1 MNSTV
6 DDDDRDDQRQA
17 GPGAAAWAEEDDQAG
32 EQAPDGRAAYAVERA
47 TEPNLQAW
55 IGQVVDR
62 DEAALARL
70 YDAMAGRIYGLALRI
85 TRNVQTAEEV
95 VEDTFWQIWRQAPR
109 FDPGRGSAV
118 GWMLNMTRSRALD
131 ALRRADPAE
140 CDGEAGE
147 READLAAGPEDLLA
161 ASQAGQLVASALA
174 GLEPLPRQLVA
185 LAFCRGLSHEE
196 IAVHTGLPLGTVKS
210 HIRRALGRLR
220 ETLLPGATM
229 VMP

>member
-1 MNSTV
+1 MTSTV
-6 DDDDRDDQRQA
+6 DDDDRDDQHPA
-17 GPGAAAWAEEDDQAG
+17 GQGAAAWAEEDDQAG

-109 FDPGRGSAV
+109 EPAASPPGSATP
-118 GWMLNMTRSRALD
+118 WSACATAKTP
-131 ALRRADPAE
+131 PA
-140 CDGEAGE
+140 G
-147 READLAAGPEDLLA
+147 
-161 ASQAGQLVASALA
+161 SA
-174 GLEPLPRQLVA
+174 
-185 LAFCRGLSHEE
+185 
-196 IAVHTGLPLGTVKS
+196 
-210 HIRRALGRLR
+210 
-220 ETLLPGATM
+220 
-229 VMP
+229 

>member
-6 DDDDRDDQRQA
+6 DDDDRDDQLEARPA
-17 GPGAAAWAEEDDQAG
+17 DAEWADASDEAG
-32 EQAPDGRAAYAVERA
+32 EQAPDGRAAYAVDLA

-55 IGQVVDR
+55 IGQVVER
-62 DEAALARL
+62 DEDALSKL

-95 VEDTFWQIWRQAPR
+95 VEDTFWQVWRQAPR
-109 FDPGRGSAV
+109 FDPGRGSAA

-131 ALRRADPAE
+131 ALRRTDTAQ
-140 CDGEAGE
+140 CDAEAGE
-147 READLAAGPEDLLA
+147 QEPDLAEGPEDLFA
-161 ASQAGQLVASALA
+161 ASEAGQQLESALA

-185 LAFCRGLSHEE
+185 LAFFRGLSHEE

-220 ETLLPGATM
+220 ETLLPGMSM